1 MIPQFLASNGS
12 VLKVTIDSIAIAP
25 HFTQAEQNIRA
36 DAASNLIM
44 AFVPTNP
51 VMTMVACQ
59 IAGHHFAAMDTFR
72 ELNCRALTENGSI
85 RMRMTTATQSRV
97 IMALIGEMRR
107 SRKDHAV
114 ALAAE
119 QATAPATA
127 QTPAQTPAQ
136 TQAPPPATP
145 TPTAPQ
151 TPRPTAQPAARAPAP
166 PASHPFSHPFS
177 PPASHPTGP
186 LAARAPVPA
195 EIAHLAE
202 YQQAYRDTLAVL
214 EEARALDKPAASSTA
229 APKAESPTRPMPRT
243 ANT

>member
-1 MIPQFLASNGS
+1 MIPQFLASNGA

-72 ELNCRALTENGSI
+72 ELNCRALTENGSV
-85 RMRMTTATQSRV
+85 RMRMTTVAQSRV
-97 IMALIGEMRR
+97 VMALIGEMRR
-107 SRKDHAV
+107 ARKEHAV

-119 QATAPATA
+119 QATTPK
-127 QTPAQTPAQ
+127 PAQTRAP
-136 TQAPPPATP
+136 TPQASPPP
-145 TPTAPQ
+145 TPT
-151 TPRPTAQPAARAPAP
+151 RTAQPTPQPAAP
-166 PASHPFSHPFS
+166 PVSHP
-177 PPASHPTGP
+177 AGP
-186 LAARAPVPA
+186 LAARSPNPA

-214 EEARALDKPAASSTA
+214 EEARALDKPAASATA
-229 APKAESPTRPMPRT
+229 APTAETPTRPMPRT
-243 ANT
+243 AIA

>member
-1 MIPQFLASNGS
+1 MIPQFLASNGA

-85 RMRMTTATQSRV
+85 RMRMTTVAQSRV
-97 IMALIGEMRR
+97 VMALIGEMRR
-107 SRKDHAV
+107 ARKEHAV

-119 QATAPATA
+119 QATTPK
-127 QTPAQTPAQ
+127 PAQTRAP
-136 TQAPPPATP
+136 TPQASPPP
-145 TPTAPQ
+145 TPT
-151 TPRPTAQPAARAPAP
+151 RTAQPTPQPAAP
-166 PASHPFSHPFS
+166 PVSHP
-177 PPASHPTGP
+177 AGP
-186 LAARAPVPA
+186 LAARSPNPA

-214 EEARALDKPAASSTA
+214 EEARALDKPGTSS
-229 APKAESPTRPMPRT
+229 APKAETPARPMPRT
-243 ANT
+243 AIA

>member
-72 ELNCRALTENGSI
+72 ELNCRALTENGSV
-85 RMRMTTATQSRV
+85 RMRMTTVAQSRV
-97 IMALIGEMRR
+97 VMALIGEMRR
-107 SRKDHAV
+107 ARKEHAV

-119 QATAPATA
+119 QAT
-127 QTPAQTPAQ
+127 TPKPAQ
-136 TQAPPPATP
+136 TQAQTQAPTQAPPPP
-145 TPTAPQ
+145 TPTAPL
-151 TPRPTAQPAARAPAP
+151 TPRPTAQPAAPASAAPAARPAAP
-166 PASHPFSHPFS
+166 PIS
-177 PPASHPTGP
+177 PHAAP
-186 LAARAPVPA
+186 LAARSPDPA

-214 EEARALDKPAASSTA
+214 EEARALDKPGTSS
-229 APKAESPTRPMPRT
+229 APKAETPARPMPRT
-243 ANT
+243 AIA